1 MGRKDTAVEAQT
13 GENKDGRFVAKPWV
27 RLEAHHSPP
36 QPGERSVASV
46 ALPSHREG
54 ALMIMD
60 VKEVAV
66 REQVGEAAGEVW
78 RQLNQGGPQT
88 LAQLKKKL
96 NGSSELLDF
105 AVGWLAREDKLE
117 ILKEKKSVLLQL
129 K

>member
-1 MGRKDTAVEAQT
+1 
-13 GENKDGRFVAKPWV
+13 
-27 RLEAHHSPP
+27 
-36 QPGERSVASV
+36 
-46 ALPSHREG
+46 
-54 ALMIMD
+54 MIMD